1 MAKLSGPL
9 LSMGARGQ
17 IGKALVVSKWKGIPY
32 ARQHVIP
39 ANPRTTAQ
47 VAVRARFA
55 FLREVFKRAPTE
67 LIDAFNAY
75 ATGRPLTGMNKF
87 VGENARV
94 LNGETDV
101 SLLIFSPGARG
112 GLPPQLV
119 SFASSGAGELH
130 ATVTAPAAPDGWTLV
145 NATLIAIHQQ
155 DPSGIFDGKMA
166 AATDATAPYAP
177 SLTGLTAGTYVAGVF
192 LVWTKPDGSTA
203 YSASVSGTQ
212 VVA

>member
-1 MAKLSGPL
+1 
-9 LSMGARGQ
+9 MGARGQ

-55 FLREVFKRAPTE
+55 FLRELFKRAPTE

-87 VGENARV
+87 VGENARI
-94 LNGETDV
+94 LNGLSVITDMV
-101 SLLIFSPGARG
+101 FSPGARG
-112 GLPPQLV
+112 GLPPITFVV
-119 SFASSGAGELH
+119 SSPGAGDVTGTF
-130 ATVTAPAAPDGWTLV
+130 TVPDAPDGWSITE
-145 NATLIAIHQQ
+145 AIVVAVHQQ
-155 DPSGIFDGKMA
+155 DPTGIFDGNIA
-166 AATDATAPYAP
+166 AASDVTAPYAP
-177 SLTGLTAGTYVAGVF
+177 AITGLAAGTYVVGGF
-192 LVWTKPDGSTA
+192 LVWQKPDGSAA
-203 YSASVSGTQ
+203 YSASVSSTQ